1 LSVESCGAESEAA
14 GETSCETASVFRH
27 DHRSEDVAER
37 IDHLMAAVLL
47 PDDAERRARLAEHVA
62 PDFVYV
68 GPDGV
73 FDGADGLGDAFA
85 AYRREGHRTTLRRTS
100 AVEIHHGYL
109 RFSWQRLED
118 GADAVEGWAFG
129 ALDDHGAIRRVVVF
143 EGLAPGRGAR

>member
-1 LSVESCGAESEAA
+1 MSIESYGAESEAA

-27 DHRSEDVAER
+27 DHRGEDVAER

-143 EGLAPGRGAR
+143 EGLTPGRRPR